1 MKNGLARLVTKG
13 GLWHEQ
19 LKAIGITLVL
29 SVVATFIIASI
40 VKVVIGLRPA
50 PEVERQ
56 GLDLTEHGE
65 EGYID

>member
-1 MKNGLARLVTKG
+1 VTEG

-19 LKAIGITLVL
+19 IKAIVVTLLLAVG
-29 SVVATFIIASI
+29 ATFLLAQI
-40 VKVVIGLRPA
+40 VKVIVGLRPI
-50 PEVERQ
+50 PEIERQ